1 MLSWFPRSK
10 EAAELGYPSGL
21 ANDNS
26 WPSGAWMWKWRLR
39 QGALLWGILG
49 GVGAKDV
56 VVVPC
61 VGGQE

>member
-1 MLSWFPRSK
+1 MLSWFPRNK
-10 EAAELGYPSGL
+10 EAAALPQRLGERQLVAVGGL
-21 ANDNS
+21 DVEV
-26 WPSGAWMWKWRLR
+26 
-39 QGALLWGILG
+39 ALAPRGVSWGILG